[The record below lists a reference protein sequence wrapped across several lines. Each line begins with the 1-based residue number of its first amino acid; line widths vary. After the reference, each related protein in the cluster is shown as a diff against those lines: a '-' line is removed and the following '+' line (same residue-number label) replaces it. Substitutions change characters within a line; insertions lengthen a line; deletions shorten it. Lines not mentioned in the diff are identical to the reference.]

1 MMSEISGFIEMMRCV
16 VLGVSH
22 STANSDVRDTLA
34 LKGERGVDF
43 SRRVLEFSWCKEVV
57 VLSTCNR
64 TEIYAVLSVESA
76 EVQHELTRTWCE
88 FTGASHSQ
96 IQRFTYYYTNTDS
109 VHHLYRVVSSL
120 ESLVVGEGQILG
132 QVKEA
137 FFRAQRNGFVGL
149 YTNHLFQTAF
159 ALGKS
164 VRSDTAIGRGA
175 VSIAYAAVEL
185 CKRVFDDLSDSCAAV
200 VGTGEMGA
208 LSVLHLKQAGV
219 NQISFVN
226 RTIENAVDLGRKY
239 QASVY
244 PLQRLDEVL
253 EISDIV
259 ISATGSP
266 HYVITARMVELA
278 LKRRRGRPMV
288 LVDIAA
294 PRDIDPK
301 VNEISEVFA
310 FCLDDLEE
318 VVRANRNKRLQA
330 ARAVEDII
338 SQKLSQYIRWH
349 HGRRVVPVIKGLKQH
364 LCGIAENELAKH
376 RGRFN
381 RQQLEAM
388 EDVLHG
394 VAGKWLHHP
403 LEELKSMSDEGTEHE
418 ASALLNRLFQLQLD
432 IEHESPPRSDPGE
445 F

>member
-1 MMSEISGFIEMMRCV
+1 MNYV

-43 SRRVLEFSWCKEVV
+43 SRRALEFSWCREVV

-64 TEIYAVLSVESA
+64 TEIYAVLSVEAA
-76 EVQHELTRTWCE
+76 EVEAKLMQTWCE
-88 FTGASHSQ
+88 FTGSSPSQ
-96 IQRFTYYYTNTDS
+96 IQQFTYYYANTDS
-109 VHHLYRVVSSL
+109 VRHLYRVVSSL

-137 FFRAQRNGFVGL
+137 FCRAQRNGFVGL
-149 YTNHLFQTAF
+149 DMNHLFQSAF

-164 VRSDTAIGRGA
+164 IRSDTEISRGA

-185 CKRVFDDLSDSCAAV
+185 CKRVFHDFSDNSAVV

-208 LSVLHLKQAGV
+208 LAVQYLKKAGV
-219 NQISFVN
+219 DRVDFVN
-226 RTIENAVDLGRKY
+226 RTPENAVHLGRKY
-239 QASVY
+239 QADVH

-253 EISDIV
+253 QSADIV

-266 HYVITARMVELA
+266 HYVIPARMVELA
-278 LKRRRGRPMV
+278 LKRRSGRPMV

-301 VNEISEVFA
+301 VNEISGAFA

-318 VVRANRNKRLQA
+318 VVHANRSKRLQA
-330 ARAVEDII
+330 TRAVEAII
-338 SQKLSQYIRWH
+338 SKKLSEYIRWY
-349 HGRRVVPVIKGLKQH
+349 HGRRVVPVIISLRRH
-364 LCGIAENELAKH
+364 LCGIAEDELAKH
-376 RGRFN
+376 RSRFGRE
-381 RQQLEAM
+381 QLEAM
-388 EDVLHG
+388 EDVLHR
-394 VAGKWLHHP
+394 VARKWLHRP
-403 LEELKSMSDEGTEHE
+403 LEELKSMSEEGMENE
-418 ASALLNRLFQLQLD
+418 ASAFLNRLFQLQIE
-432 IEHESPPRSDPGE
+432 IEHEIPPRWDPGE
-445 F
+445 R